1 MRNGMNASRNTKPG
15 VRLGTADCVQLLRL
29 CGKALW
35 KMEIKEIKRRF
46 FMACQ
51 LFYSKG
57 HFNCNGRFE

>member
-1 MRNGMNASRNTKPG
+1 MNASRNTKL
-15 VRLGTADCVQLLRL
+15 RNTKLRTADCAQLLRL

-57 HFNCNGRFE
+57 HFNCSERFE